1 MEWYIVLTL
10 IFVGLAF
17 LFGIGMP
24 VAFAFLVVNTIAV
37 FILWN
42 GTNGVELLTMDMF
55 QSVSLFS
62 LLPIPMFI
70 LMGEIMFR
78 TGIGAYVFEALGKWL
93 GTLPG
98 RLSLLAVGSGTLFSA
113 LSGSSVASTALLG
126 SLLVPEMEK
135 KGYSHK
141 MSIGPILGSAGLAT
155 MIPPTALGVILA
167 SLAGIP
173 VGHFLVAIVIPG
185 LLLALIF
192 VVYVTIR
199 CALQPE
205 LAPSY
210 YVEKVSL
217 AERLKDTM
225 KYIMPIGLIV
235 ATIVALIMLGIA
247 TPTESAVL
255 GAVAVVLLAA
265 FYKRLTY
272 KLLLE
277 SLYGTLKTTAMIL
290 MIMAGASIFSQV
302 LSFTGITEALIL
314 FFSELS
320 IPPILVLIILQILLI
335 FLGCF
340 LEPVSIMM
348 MTLPLLMPI
357 IGAVGFDKIWF
368 SVILLLNMQLAT
380 ITPPFGMDLFAMKGV
395 LADKASMGQIYRAVT
410 PFILLNVVCMVLL
423 IVFPQLV
430 LWLPSLM

>member
-78 TGIGAYVFEALGKWL
+78 TGIGAYVFEALGMWL
-93 GTLPG
+93 GALPG

-135 KGYSHK
+135 RGYSHK
-141 MSIGPILGSAGLAT
+141 MSIGPILGSAGLST

-210 YVEKVSL
+210 RVEKVSL
-217 AERLKDTM
+217 AERLTNTV

-235 ATIVALIMLGIA
+235 AIIVALIMLGIA

-265 FYKRLTY
+265 IYKRLTY

-277 SLYGTLKTTAMIL
+277 SLHGTLKTTAMIL

-395 LADKASMGQIYRAVT
+395 LADKVSMGEIYRAVA
-410 PFILLNVVCMVLL
+410 PFIVLNVVCMVLL
-423 IVFPQLV
+423 IVFPKLV